1 MNLRRVLECG
11 AGGAYGEHL
20 CYTWIEDM
28 KATLVLLAR
37 LGCLKAFKLENGE
50 SNRSPRLEPLEEFSQ
65 PEAHERVVEEVT
77 DMSGRF
83 PRGTTKSTAAG
94 AMSDGERHNIELE
107 KRKRRAER
115 FGIPLADSAKAIERA
130 KRFGENTT
138 STTEESKK
146 EARGKKF
153 KSQVWK
159 KGGEKPA
166 EATKP
171 AVKKVL
177 DDPLEAEK
185 AKKRAERFGGGN
197 EAKKVKT

>member
-1 MNLRRVLECG
+1 VYLK
-11 AGGAYGEHL
+11 YSSS
-20 CYTWIEDM
+20 
-28 KATLVLLAR
+28 KADTKPAPAPASRPQSATAQVTAQVTPPPKPVEAPKSSSETTAKPPPPTSTNDADDTLA
-37 LGCLKAFKLENGE
+37 
-50 SNRSPRLEPLEEFSQ
+50 
-65 PEAHERVVEEVT
+65 
-77 DMSGRF
+77 
-83 PRGTTKSTAAG
+83 
-94 AMSDGERHNIELE
+94 IELE